1 MHGDLEVEST
11 PGRGSVFH
19 LTVVLDR
26 ARPAAAG
33 VVAPDRAPSGP
44 ALAILCV
51 DDNPYGRLVMN
62 AIVTELGHRATFA
75 ASAEAA
81 LAALAAGHHDVVLMD
96 VALPGIDGY
105 EATRRIR
112 ALPGHAGR
120 VAVIG
125 IIGQEDSQRE
135 TPPRP
140 PPAWTR
146 ASQAG
151 EPAHARRRAGEGEEG
166 NRRGG

>member
-1 MHGDLEVEST
+1 M
-11 PGRGSVFH
+11 FH

-26 ARPAAAG
+26 ARPAAG
-33 VVAPDRAPSGP
+33 VAAPDRAPPGP

-62 AIVTELGHRATFA
+62 AIVTELGHRASFA

-112 ALPGHAGR
+112 ALPGRAGR

-125 IIGQEDSQRE
+125 VIGQEDQDK
-135 TPPRP
+135 
-140 PPAWTR
+140 AD
-146 ASQAG
+146 AAAAAAGMDACLDQAG
-151 EPAHARRRAGEGEEG
+151 EPAHARRRAGEGEAFAEG
-166 NRRGG
+166 R